1 MLLNIK
7 SPPAATH
14 QMRPVLAAETP
25 ASAAAHAPPNP
36 VLPFK
41 CARWVLAYDA
51 QTLRATLKRMLNEPV
66 LGLDVEWRPSY
77 QKGAPENKI
86 ALIQLSS
93 PTLCVLVPTTRAPRL
108 LPELVAILASPHIY
122 KCGCGIEEDARKL
135 RRDFKVEVAAILD
148 VGIAGAGLQQA
159 GQLSFPHL
167 DPDESVSIGLKALA
181 SACGKTLNKS
191 KSIACSNW
199 ERRPLSMQQQQY
211 AAQDAYVG
219 LWIAQCLHHLHTEQ
233 HAAAEESLPAW
244 LEQQAEFV
252 RQVRERQQ
260 EEKRARMLDKAD
272 RWQKSQKRKKP
283 STFSAAIAAVSVMA

>member
-1 MLLNIK
+1 MLNIK
-7 SPPAATH
+7 SQPAAT
-14 QMRPVLAAETP
+14 QQIRPAPAANTS
-25 ASAAAHAPPNP
+25 ASAASCGCAPSSP

-41 CARWVLAYDA
+41 SPRWVLAYDA
-51 QTLRATLKRMLNEPV
+51 ATLRATLKRLLNEPV

-122 KCGCGIEEDARKL
+122 KCGCGIEEDAKKL
-135 RRDFKVEVAAILD
+135 RRDFRVEVAAILD
-148 VGIAGAGLQQA
+148 VGIAAAGLQQA

-167 DPDESVSIGLKALA
+167 DPDVRVNIGLKNLA
-181 SACGKTLNKS
+181 HACGKTLNKS
-191 KSIACSNW
+191 KAIACSNW

-219 LWIAQCLHHLHTEQ
+219 LWIAQCLHHLHTDQ
-233 HAAAEESLPAW
+233 HAAAVDQPLPAW
-244 LEQQAEFV
+244 LEAQTDFV
-252 RQVRERQQ
+252 RLLRESQL
-260 EEKRARMLDKAD
+260 EEKRLRMLE
-272 RWQKSQKRKKP
+272 KRKKTP
-283 STFSAAIAAVSVMA
+283 KAEPAAIMPAAVSVMA